1 MVLKLKVIGVIS
13 GKGGVGKTTV
23 AASIA
28 LNLSKKYKVGLLDID
43 VTAPNVPG
51 LLGIKEMPKID
62 KYLHPV
68 NVNEN
73 LKMFSIGL
81 ILPREDHAV
90 VWFGNQKIG
99 AVEQSVY
106 AVKWGKID
114 YLVVDTPPG
123 TSDEIITA
131 FEMFPMMH
139 AVIVS
144 TPQYLSLLDAS
155 RAIQMCKSRNIDILG
170 LVENM
175 KGVICPKC
183 GEFIPLG
190 EDRSVETLAERNG
203 VEYLGGIPLMPKKGV
218 YDIAQYTEEITERIL
233 RRLGVRK

>member
-1 MVLKLKVIGVIS
+1 MTSKVKIIGVIS

-28 LNLSKKYKVGLLDID
+28 LNLAERKKVGLLDID
-43 VTAPNVPG
+43 ITAPNTPAAFGVK
-51 LLGIKEMPKID
+51 IKPKID
-62 KYLHPV
+62 RYLHPV
-68 NVNEN
+68 EINDN
-73 LKMFSIGL
+73 LKMFSVGL

-90 VWFGNQKIG
+90 VWYGSQKMS

-123 TSDEIITA
+123 TSDEILTA
-131 FEMFPMMH
+131 FELFPMMK

-144 TPQYLSLLDAS
+144 TPQYLSILDAA
-155 RAIQMCKSRNIDILG
+155 RAIQMCRSRDIDILG

-175 KGVICPKC
+175 KGVVCPKC
-183 GEFIPLG
+183 GTFIPLG
-190 EDRSVETLAERNG
+190 EDDSVKTLAMLRD
-203 VEYLGGIPLMPKKGV
+203 VRYLGSLPLMPKKNV
-218 YDIAQYTEEITERIL
+218 FEISEHTKEITHSIMKL
-233 RRLGVRK
+233 VGDAP

>member
-1 MVLKLKVIGVIS
+1 MVNVKIVGVIS
-13 GKGGVGKTTV
+13 GKGGVGKTTI
-23 AASIA
+23 ATTLA

-43 VTAPNVPG
+43 ITAPNVPG
-51 LLGIKEMPKID
+51 ALGVDEQPKIN

-68 NVNEN
+68 QVNEN
-73 LKMFSIGL
+73 LKMFSVGL

-90 VWFGNQKIG
+90 VWYGTQKVS

-123 TSDEIITA
+123 TSDEILTA
-131 FEMFPMMH
+131 FELFPMMH

-144 TPQYLSLLDAS
+144 TPQYLSLIDAS
-155 RAIQMCKSRNIDILG
+155 RAIQMCKSRDIDVIG
-170 LVENM
+170 IVENM
-175 KGVICPKC
+175 KGVVCPKC

-190 EDRSVETLAERNG
+190 EDRSVETLAEQHGIR
-203 VEYLGGIPLMPKKGV
+203 YLGGVPLMPRKTP
-218 YDIAQYTEEITERIL
+218 YDIAPHVEEITKKVISHL
-233 RRLGVRK
+233 R

>member
-1 MVLKLKVIGVIS
+1 MGAKVKIIGVIS

-23 AASIA
+23 ATSIA

-43 VTAPNVPG
+43 ITAPNVPG
-51 LLGIKEMPKID
+51 ALGVKEKPKID
-62 KYLHPV
+62 RYLHPV
-68 NVNEN
+68 KVNEN
-73 LKMFSIGL
+73 LKMFSVGL
-81 ILPREDHAV
+81 ILPREDHAI
-90 VWFGNQKIG
+90 VWYGTQKTG

-123 TSDEIITA
+123 TSDEILTA
-131 FEMFPMMH
+131 FELFPMMH

-144 TPQYLSLLDAS
+144 TPQYLSILDAA
-155 RAIQMCKSRNIDILG
+155 RAIQMCKSRDIDIVG

-190 EDRSVETLAERNG
+190 DDRSVETLAEKHG
-203 VEYLGGIPLMPKKGV
+203 VDYLGGIPLMPRKSVYEIAPLVEDITNKVLKKVGG
-218 YDIAQYTEEITERIL
+218 A
-233 RRLGVRK
+233 